1 MAGVASEVKAEIL
14 LKVKQGE
21 KVVDLAKQYGISDRS
36 IYNWLKGKLESEVSY
51 REYKRVLKENE
62 DLKKILGV
70 VTLELTRVKK
80 K

>member
-1 MAGVASEVKAEIL
+1 MAGVAQEVKAEIL

-21 KVVDLAKQYGISDRS
+21 KVLDLAKQYGISDRS

-70 VTLELTRVKK
+70 VTLELERAKK

>member
-1 MAGVASEVKAEIL
+1 MAGVAGEVKAEIL

-21 KVVDLAKQYGISDRS
+21 KVLDLAKQYGVSDRA

-70 VTLELTRVKK
+70 VTLELTRAKK